1 MLLLLM
7 RLYFSIALYI
17 FNDASYI
24 QRDLDWRPGRTMI
37 LCSWDAEEYGLI
49 GSYEWTEVRTDSIPT
64 HISSAV
70 SLIRLLLL

>member
-7 RLYFSIALYI
+7 RLYFSIA
-17 FNDASYI
+17 NDLRVASYI
-24 QRDLDWRPGRTMI
+24 QRDLDWRPGRTVI

-49 GSYEWTEVRTDSIPT
+49 GSYEWTEVRADSIPT